1 MDILIVD
8 PPYIVLKG
16 LPADRGYNIGPVS
29 LAAYLRKEGIRS
41 AVLTGDLLMDY
52 RITNPVANV
61 IHEWRTTVKSLA
73 AGQRQIERAVNDRD
87 HIVWKKLTDAIHQI
101 DPKAVGIP
109 YFTPMKSIVER
120 VASLVREIN
129 PEIKIIV
136 GSFHPTFCPEEVM
149 KNPDFDFVIRGEG
162 EIPLASLMKEL
173 AKDNPKLETVPGI
186 YYRDKLGQVRSNP
199 GVNPISNLDE
209 LPFLARDLVINCDYN
224 IYRNHN
230 ISTTRGCPYTCSFCA
245 DRRFWDG
252 KVRRRSVENVIQEIK
267 LLKKQYRV
275 DSIDFVDGTFTYDR
289 KYLETFCRTLIAER
303 LDINWGC
310 TARYDNID
318 EDLLKLMKQSN
329 CYGLYFGL
337 ESGSE
342 RVLKSMDKKLTLENV
357 MKVSEMVRD
366 SGIMCISS
374 VILGLP
380 DETKEDIDKTIDLMK
395 IFKTDFFD
403 VNSYI
408 PLPGSRLGDSL
419 SEGEKVKIDWGK
431 VAYKSYDNY
440 FSNAMSEDDFRK
452 SQLEA
457 YRIADN
463 VRRKSMFRIGIKKIS
478 NSITR
483 KLKKS
488 KKASYDSLFSFS

>member
-1 MDILIVD
+1 MDILIID

-29 LAAYLRKEGIRS
+29 LAAYLRKKGINS
-41 AVLTGDLLMDY
+41 AVLTGDLLLDY
-52 RITNPVANV
+52 HITNPVINI

-73 AGQRQIERAVNDRD
+73 AGQRQIEMAVNDKD
-87 HIVWKKLTDAIHQI
+87 HIVWKKLAAAVRQI
-101 DPKAVGIP
+101 NPKAVGIP

-149 KNPDFDFVIRGEG
+149 GNPDFDFVIRGEG

-173 AKDNPKLETVPGI
+173 NKANPKLETVPGI
-186 YYRDKLGQVRSNP
+186 YYRDKVGQIQGNP
-199 GVNPISNLDE
+199 GVSVICNLDE
-209 LPFLARDLVINCDYN
+209 LPFLARDLVINCDYD

-252 KVRRRSVENVIQEIK
+252 TVRRRSVENVIQEIK
-267 LLKKQYRV
+267 LLKKQYKV

-289 KYLETFCRTLIAER
+289 KYLETFCRTLINDR
-303 LDINWGC
+303 VDINWGC

-318 EDLLKLMKQSN
+318 ENLLKLMKQSN

-342 RVLKSMDKKLTLENV
+342 RVLKSMDKKLSLANV
-357 MKVSEMVRD
+357 IRVSEMVRD
-366 SGIMCISS
+366 SGITCISS

-380 DETKEDIDKTIDLMK
+380 DEAKEDIDKTINLMK
-395 IFKTDFFD
+395 TFKTDFFD
-403 VNSYI
+403 VNSYV

-419 SEGEKVKIDWGK
+419 NEEEKAKIDWGK

-440 FSNAMSEDDFRK
+440 FSNAMSEAEFRR
-452 SQLEA
+452 SQLKA
-457 YRIADN
+457 YQIADSI
-463 VRRKSMFRIGIKKIS
+463 RRKSMFRLGLKKVS
-478 NSITR
+478 NSIAR